1 MPTKPKSYEILCAEG
16 KSHRTKAELSQRKEE
31 ESLLITGKPL
41 KERPE
46 VRKNKIA
53 HQEFV
58 RVSGLLRGISKNDAL
73 YQSVVNR
80 YAMIQAECT
89 DFENKRERF
98 YENMNKLDELF
109 EAQTDDDMTM
119 KEYMKLQ
126 AEMQKTIID
135 LDKQVMSKRKMLL
148 DIEKECVM
156 TIASA
161 LRSIPKKV
169 KTESE
174 DPLIKALRGE

>member
-1 MPTKPKSYEILCAEG
+1 MPTKPKSYEILRAEG
-16 KSHRTKAELSQRKEE
+16 KSHRTKAELAKRKEE
-31 ESLLITGKPL
+31 EALLITGKAL

-46 VRKNKIA
+46 VRNNPVA
-53 HQEFV
+53 HAEFV
-58 RVSGLLRGISKNDAL
+58 RVSKLLKGISKNDAL
-73 YQSVVNR
+73 YQSIVNR

-98 YENMNKLDELF
+98 YENMNKLDLLF
-109 EAQTDDDMTM
+109 DAQTDDDMTM

-126 AEMQKTIID
+126 ADMQKTIID
-135 LDKQVMSKRKMLL
+135 LDKQVMAKRKMLL

-169 KTESE
+169 VAESE
-174 DPLIKALRGE
+174 DPLLKALRGE